1 MCSRQSSSPDPSIAS
16 QPAAPPRRG
25 GPSFAPHVQAG
36 HRSPPLPARLRG
48 QGDAPPPGADAEGAE
63 SCPQMP
69 PLVCPLSVRGGTG
82 VPPPRGLAPHSSA
95 SPRGS
100 FWLHLR
106 RAGCGRQCTPGLPL
120 GGARGSEGL
129 HGEPRHQVG
138 TAQQPHAAGIDA
150 RPRHGMLAAESEDEP
165 MAADP
170 VLLQQARRRPAASDD
185 RHEREG
191 LRPSTDT
198 STEQARTGRRRRSSK
213 TTSLLTKGL
222 LPEPGA
228 ARSPRCRAA
237 QGSDQTR
244 RARGRDPTNARRRS
258 PRPAGLGRGSD
269 RAT

>member
-25 GPSFAPHVQAG
+25 GPSFAPHAQAG

-69 PLVCPLSVRGGTG
+69 PLVCLLSVRGGTG
-82 VPPPRGLAPHSSA
+82 VPPLRGLAPHSSA

-106 RAGCGRQCTPGLPL
+106 RQDAAGSALRGCLSAEPGAQRASTASRVTRL
-120 GGARGSEGL
+120 ARRSSRTR
-129 HGEPRHQVG
+129 P
-138 TAQQPHAAGIDA
+138 GIDA

-198 STEQARTGRRRRSSK
+198 STEQARTGRRHRSSK
-213 TTSLLTKGL
+213 THFPAYEGS
-222 LPEPGA
+222 PPR
-228 ARSPRCRAA
+228 ARSGAIAPV
-237 QGSDQTR
+237 
-244 RARGRDPTNARRRS
+244 
-258 PRPAGLGRGSD
+258 
-269 RAT
+269 